1 MKSDKIVI
9 FYCLFLAVSIACAK
23 IPCYPPDHYTPEPNA
38 PYTAEEVRV
47 STLKGHV
54 LAGTL
59 TLPSDSAPPYPA
71 VVMITGSSPQDRD
84 HLQSRKKPVSYY
96 RPFRQIADAISRKGI
111 AVLRM
116 DDQGTGCSEG
126 GLLENVTIQERAD
139 DNRSGIEY
147 LRSRKEIDKERIGL
161 LGLSEGGNIGPMLA
175 ASDPSVRALVVM
187 AGSATNGFKII
198 EYQRRIKIFER
209 SELTNAEKERE
220 LAKSMEGLNQAL
232 SRGEGSRWFRSFLN
246 YMPLPVA
253 QKVSCPVLILHGDKD
268 AHVPVDHAHMLAKA
282 MRISGNNDVTVKIFT
297 NYNHLF
303 LEDPD
308 GSISGYKDL
317 LPHTNKLSE
326 DVLNTISE
334 WLSKRLLVE

>member
-1 MKSDKIVI
+1 MTSDKILI
-9 FYCLFLAVSIACAK
+9 FCFLFLATSIGCTK
-23 IPCYPPDHYTPEPNA
+23 IPCYPPDHYAPESDA

-47 STLKGHV
+47 LTSKGHV
-54 LAGTL
+54 FAGTL
-59 TLPSDSAPPYPA
+59 TLPSGSVPPYPA

-84 HLQSRKKPVSYY
+84 HLQNRLKPVSYY
-96 RPFRQIADAISRKGI
+96 KPFRQIADAISRKGI
-111 AVLRM
+111 AALRM

-161 LGLSEGGNIGPMLA
+161 LGLSEGGNIGPMIA
-175 ASDPSVRALVVM
+175 ASDPSVRALVLM

-246 YMPLPVA
+246 YMPLSAA

-268 AHVPVDHAHMLAKA
+268 AHVPVDHAHLLAKA
-282 MRISGNNDVTVKIFT
+282 MRISGNNDVTLKIFT
-297 NYNHLF
+297 NHNHLF

-308 GSISGYKDL
+308 GRMSGYLSL
-317 LPHTNKLSE
+317 LWLTNKLSE
-326 DVLNTISE
+326 DVLKTITE
-334 WLSKRLLVE
+334 WLSKYLAED

>member
-1 MKSDKIVI
+1 
-9 FYCLFLAVSIACAK
+9 
-23 IPCYPPDHYTPEPNA
+23 
-38 PYTAEEVRV
+38 
-47 STLKGHV
+47 
-54 LAGTL
+54 
-59 TLPSDSAPPYPA
+59 
-71 VVMITGSSPQDRD
+71 MITGSSPQDRD
-84 HLQSRKKPVSYY
+84 HLQNRLKPVSYY
-96 RPFRQIADAISRKGI
+96 KPFRQIADAISRKGI
-111 AVLRM
+111 AALRM

-161 LGLSEGGNIGPMLA
+161 LGLSEGGNIGPMIA

-246 YMPLPVA
+246 YIP
-253 QKVSCPVLILHGDKD
+253 
-268 AHVPVDHAHMLAKA
+268 
-282 MRISGNNDVTVKIFT
+282 
-297 NYNHLF
+297 
-303 LEDPD
+303 
-308 GSISGYKDL
+308 
-317 LPHTNKLSE
+317 LSE
-326 DVLNTISE
+326 DVLKTISE
-334 WLSKRLLVE
+334 WFSKRLSIE